1 MDETLST
8 NKKRLLKP
16 ITSVVVIMV
25 GFLFSVSQ
33 TYALDTNE
41 NFPTT
46 SDQNYQQVTKLS
58 DFVSKVFNFF
68 SEQTLTQN
76 DANNTISDTDDS
88 SCDKSI
94 TLPFTDIQD
103 NQYKDYITT
112 LYSN

>member
-1 MDETLST
+1 MDETLNT
-8 NKKRLLKP
+8 NKKRLLKS

-33 TYALDTNE
+33 TYALETNE

-46 SDQNYQQVTKLS
+46 SDLNYQHVIKLS
-58 DFVSKVFNFF
+58 DLVSKVFNFF
-68 SEQTLTQN
+68 SDQASPQN
-76 DANNTISDTDDS
+76 NSNNTTINTNNT
-88 SCDKSI
+88 SCEQNI